1 MDEATKNKPPL
12 STSMFYLWRSL
23 LAIAWAD
30 GDCGKEET
38 AYFAKVF
45 DNLARYFDLTQEQ
58 RNALGD
64 DLETPSTLGARV
76 LFSHINDP
84 DVRGKLITFAHD
96 LVMLDG
102 ELHPNEEDIL
112 QRLRLTEDPSLDRE
126 ALRIEI
132 REIMASGRAKRAQEK
147 AELREEIRSMS
158 HLYAAVDRLLMAF
171 GIDIID

>member
-1 MDEATKNKPPL
+1 MQEAPNEKPPL
-12 STSMFYLWRSL
+12 SASMFYMWRSL

-30 GDCGKEET
+30 GNCGKEET

-58 RNALGD
+58 RNTLGD
-64 DLETPSTLGARV
+64 DLENPSALEAIA

-84 DVRGKLITFAHD
+84 DVRGKLIAFAQD

-112 QRLRLTEDPSLDRE
+112 RRLRLTEDPSLDRE
-126 ALRIEI
+126 ALKIEI
-132 REIMASGRAKRAQEK
+132 QQIIVIGREKRAQEK
-147 AELREEIRSMS
+147 TELREEIREMS
-158 HLYAAVDRLLMAF
+158 PLYAAVDRLLMAF
-171 GIDIID
+171 GIDVID

>member
-1 MDEATKNKPPL
+1 MQEAPHKKPQL
-12 STSMFYLWRSL
+12 STSMFYMWRAL

-30 GDCGKEET
+30 GNCGKEET

-45 DNLARYFDLTQEQ
+45 ENLARYFDLSQEQ
-58 RNALGD
+58 RNTLAN
-64 DLETPSTLGARV
+64 DLEHPSELEALV

-112 QRLRLTEDPSLDRE
+112 RRLRLTEAPSLDRE
-126 ALRIEI
+126 ALKVEI
-132 REIMASGRAKRAQEK
+132 QQIIVIGREKRTQEK
-147 AELREEIRSMS
+147 ADLRQEIRNMS
-158 HLYAAVDRLLMAF
+158 PLYAAVDRLLMAF
-171 GIDIID
+171 GIDVID